1 MKKLLNSLYITQPD
15 AYLSLDGEN
24 VVISIAQEKAGRI
37 PLHNIQSIVTFGYT
51 GVSPAL
57 MGHCVEKNISIV
69 FMKRSGRFLARVTG
83 ESRGNVVLRKKQ
95 YSVSSDER
103 ESAYLARNFILGK
116 VYNQKWVIE
125 RATRDYEWRLDSKR
139 LKGISKELST
149 ILGHVIGCEDLEMLR
164 GWEGQAAIKYNSV
177 FDELILQQKDSFYF
191 QGRSRRPPL
200 DRVNA
205 LLSFAYTL
213 LANDVAAALET
224 VGLDS
229 YVGFLHRDRPGRV
242 SLALDV
248 MEELRPVIADRFVL
262 SLINKKEI
270 QSSDFII
277 KENRAVILTDEARKK
292 FLQSWQQKKQEKI
305 THPFLGE
312 KIEWGLVSHVQSLL
326 LARTLRGD
334 LDQYP
339 PFLWK

>member
-116 VYNQKWVIE
+116 IYNQKWVIE
-125 RATRDYEWRLDSKR
+125 RATRDYEWRLDSER
-139 LKGISKELST
+139 LKNISKELSV
-149 ILGHVIGCEDLEMLR
+149 ILGHVKGCEDLELLR
-164 GWEGQAAIKYNSV
+164 GWEGQSASKYNSV
-177 FDELILQQKDSFYF
+177 FDELILQQKESFYF

-229 YVGFLHRDRPGRV
+229 YVGFLHRDRPGRA
-242 SLALDV
+242 SLALDM

-326 LARTLRGD
+326 LARTLRED

>member
-57 MGHCVEKNISIV
+57 MGHCVERNISIV

-116 VYNQKWVIE
+116 IYNQKWVIE
-125 RATRDYEWRLDSKR
+125 RATRDYEWRLDSER
-139 LKGISKELST
+139 LKSISKELSV
-149 ILGHVIGCEDLEMLR
+149 ILGHVKGCEDLELLR
-164 GWEGQAAIKYNSV
+164 GWEGQSASKYNSV
-177 FDELILQQKDSFYF
+177 FDELILQQKESFYF
-191 QGRSRRPPL
+191 QGRNRRPPL

-229 YVGFLHRDRPGRV
+229 YVGFLHRDRPGRA
-242 SLALDV
+242 SLALDM

-326 LARTLRGD
+326 LARTLRED

>member
-24 VVISIAQEKAGRI
+24 VVISIAQERVGRI

-57 MGHCVEKNISIV
+57 LGHCAEKNISIV
-69 FMKRSGRFLARVTG
+69 FMKKSGRFLARVTG

-95 YSVSSDER
+95 YKISSE
-103 ESAYLARNFILGK
+103 ESQSALLARNFILGK
-116 VYNQKWVIE
+116 IFNQKWVIE
-125 RATRDYEWRLDSKR
+125 RAKRDYEWRLDTEK
-139 LKGISKELST
+139 LKLVSIELSK
-149 ILGHVIGCEDLEMLR
+149 ILGQVKSCDDLESLR
-164 GWEGQAAIKYNSV
+164 GFEGQAAIKYNSV

-191 QGRSRRPPL
+191 HGRSRRPPL

-205 LLSFAYTL
+205 LLSFSYTL

-229 YVGFLHRDRPGRV
+229 YVGFLHRDRPGRA

-262 SLINKKEI
+262 TLINKKEI
-270 QSSDFII
+270 QAADFII
-277 KENRAVILTDEARKK
+277 KENQAVLLTDEGRKK
-292 FLQSWQQKKQEKI
+292 FLQSWQQKKQEKL
-305 THPFLGE
+305 THPYLGE

-326 LARTLRGD
+326 LARTLRED